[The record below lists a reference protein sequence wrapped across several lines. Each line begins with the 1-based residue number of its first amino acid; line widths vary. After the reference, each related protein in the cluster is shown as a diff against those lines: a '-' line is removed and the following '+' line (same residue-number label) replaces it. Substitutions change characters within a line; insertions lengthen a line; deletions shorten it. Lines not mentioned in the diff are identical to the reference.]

1 MRAASTGMR
10 RRSRRS
16 AAALALLVLCAC
28 TPGPDDGAVCRAY
41 ANQHSRVEVIADGS
55 VVRLLGTQ
63 LGPSGPHEG
72 FLLRLR
78 RGCTLTV
85 RVETSV
91 DFTGPIPLHAGDV
104 VVVKGEYE
112 YDVLGGVIHF
122 THREL
127 YGRHAGGY
135 VELHG
140 TYYW

>member
-1 MRAASTGMR
+1 MEP
-10 RRSRRS
+10 RSRHS

-28 TPGPDDGAVCRAY
+28 TPGPDDGVVCRAY
-41 ANQHSRVEVIADGS
+41 AHGQSRVEVIADGN
-55 VVRLLGTQ
+55 VVRLLGTHV
-63 LGPSGPHEG
+63 GPSGPHEG

-78 RGCTLTV
+78 RGCALTV
-85 RVETSV
+85 RVESSI
-91 DFTGPIPLHAGDV
+91 DFTGPIPLRAGDA

-112 YDVLGGVIHF
+112 YDAFGGVIHF